1 MDDGKVLYGSHD
13 GVQVLRFLGHI
24 TYTLAPSVSR
34 FLDNL
39 FSGAP
44 LTGFVIDLKEALS
57 LDSTSLGLL
66 ARIANRM
73 RERGGRRVTIIS
85 NQEDINEVLLNMG
98 FDHVFDIVGDCATPI
113 AEAQPLPIER
123 ADQGILSRTVLEAH
137 RTLMALNERN
147 RNQFADVVN
156 LLEQQGADGRP
167 HTR

>member
-1 MDDGKVLYGSHD
+1 MDDGKVLYGSHE

-24 TYTLAPSVSR
+24 TYTLAPAVSR
-34 FLDNL
+34 FVDRL

-44 LTGFVIDLKEALS
+44 LTGFVIDLREALS
-57 LDSTSLGLL
+57 VDSTSLGLL

-85 NQEDINEVLLNMG
+85 DQEDINEILLNMG
-98 FDHVFDIVGDCATPI
+98 FDHVFDIVGNSAAPI
-113 AEAQPLPIER
+113 GEAQPLPIEP
-123 ADQGILSRTVLEAH
+123 ADQGILGRTVLEAH

-147 RNQFADVVN
+147 RSQFADVVS

-167 HTR
+167 HTP